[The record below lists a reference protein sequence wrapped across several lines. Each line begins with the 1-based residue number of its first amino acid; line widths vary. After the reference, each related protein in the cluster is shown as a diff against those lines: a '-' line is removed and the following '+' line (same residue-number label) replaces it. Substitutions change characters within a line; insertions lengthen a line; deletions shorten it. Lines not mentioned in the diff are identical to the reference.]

1 MVEKKKIDKRMEAK
15 TVVQLK
21 HMFDMELKRIKED
34 NGIDIIMFVGV
45 DGRIF
50 ASIIPQ
56 MLDPVQFKF
65 LNLLKGNLNYVCGQ
79 LQAYNLKV
87 SIQQYDTGT
96 IVISGVGANCFLA
109 SIFSKP
115 LSIDSMAP
123 TITNLINGSTVL
135 NHLFEQRP
143 ISPDQLADYDKAV
156 KDELDKLTRQLFVE
170 KFDETREYKRNM
182 ELLKFL
188 KQKIGS
194 VVGIGAVDEIV
205 TVTMNEM
212 GTSPAY
218 MKEKDW
224 LKFVERI
231 IDAHIKTRSGD
242 IVADE
247 CRKTWVP
254 EVERKLK
261 SFV

>member
-21 HMFDMELKRIKED
+21 HMFEMELKRIKEE
-34 NGIDIIMFVGV
+34 NGIDMMMLVGI

-50 ASIIPQ
+50 ASLIPPI
-56 MLDPVQFKF
+56 LDPIQFKF
-65 LNLLKGNLNYVCGQ
+65 LNLVKGNLTYLCGQ
-79 LQAYNLKV
+79 LKGDNLQI
-87 SIQQYDTGT
+87 SIQQYEFGT
-96 IVISGVGANCFLA
+96 EVISGVGKNLFLA
-109 SIFSKP
+109 SVFTTP
-115 LSIDSMAP
+115 LDINTMGP
-123 TITNLINGSTVL
+123 TINKIINGSTVL

-143 ISPDQLADYDKAV
+143 ITEEETGGYSKEVQ
-156 KDELDKLTRQLFVE
+156 DELSTLTRQLFVE
-170 KFDETREYKRNM
+170 KFEETRGYKRNM

-205 TVTMNEM
+205 TVTMNEL
-212 GTSPAY
+212 GTSAAY

-224 LKFVERI
+224 LKFVELVI
-231 IDAHIKTRSGD
+231 ENHIRQRSGE

-247 CRKTWVP
+247 CKKTWIP

>member
-21 HMFDMELKRIKED
+21 HMFDMELRRIKED
-34 NGIDIIMFVGV
+34 NKVDIIMFIGI

-50 ASIIPQ
+50 ASIIPDI
-56 MLDPVQFKF
+56 LDPNQFRF
-65 LNLLKGNLNYVCGQ
+65 LNLLKSDLPSLCSQ
-79 LQAYNLKV
+79 LKGDKLKV
-87 SIQQYDTGT
+87 SIQQYEQGT
-96 IVISGVGANCFLA
+96 IVISGIGANCFLA

-115 LSIDSMAP
+115 LSIDTMSP
-123 TITNLINGSTVL
+123 TINNLVNGSTVL

-143 ISPDQLADYDKAV
+143 ISPDALEGYDKAV
-156 KDELDKLTRQLFVE
+156 IEELDKLTRQLFVE

-188 KQKIGS
+188 KLKIGS
-194 VVGIGAVDEIV
+194 AVGIGAVDEIV
-205 TVTMNEM
+205 TVSMNEL
-212 GTSPAY
+212 GTSAAY
-218 MKEKDW
+218 MKDADW
-224 LKFVERI
+224 LKFVELVI
-231 IDAHIKTRSGD
+231 EKHIHARCGE
-242 IVADE
+242 IVADQ

-254 EVERKLK
+254 EVERKLR

>member
-21 HMFDMELKRIKED
+21 HMFDMELKRIKDD
-34 NGIDIIMFVGV
+34 NGIDILMFVGI

-50 ASIIPQ
+50 ASIIPPI
-56 MLDPVQFKF
+56 LTPIQFRF
-65 LNLLKGNLNYVCGQ
+65 LNLVKGNLTFVCGQ
-79 LQAYNLKV
+79 LKGDNLKV
-87 SIQQYDTGT
+87 SIQQYELGT
-96 IVISGVGANCFLA
+96 VVISGVGANCFLA

-115 LSIDSMAP
+115 LSVDTMGP
-123 TITNLINGSTVL
+123 TIHKIIHGSTVL
-135 NHLFEQRP
+135 NHLFEQR
-143 ISPDQLADYDKAV
+143 SMSEESLSGYDKAV
-156 KDELDKLTRQLFVE
+156 TDELAKLTRQLFVD

-182 ELLKFL
+182 EILKFL

-218 MKEKDW
+218 MKDQDW
-224 LKFVERI
+224 LKFIDRI
-231 IDAHIKTRSGD
+231 IETHIKKRSGE

-247 CRKTWVP
+247 CKRTWVP
-254 EVERKLK
+254 EVQRKLK

>member
-1 MVEKKKIDKRMEAK
+1 MDKKKIDKRMEAK

-21 HMFDMELKRIKED
+21 HMFEMELKRIKDD
-34 NGIDIIMFVGV
+34 NGIDMLMFVGV

-50 ASIIPQ
+50 TSIIPPE
-56 MLDPVQFKF
+56 LTPIQFRF
-65 LNLLKGNLNYVCGQ
+65 LNLVKANLSYICSQ
-79 LQAYNLKV
+79 LQGEELKV
-87 SIQQYDTGT
+87 SIQQYEQGT
-96 IVISGVGANCFLA
+96 VVISGVGANCFLA

-115 LSIDSMAP
+115 LAIESMSP
-123 TITNLINGSTVL
+123 TITRILNGSIVL

-143 ISPDQLADYDKAV
+143 ITPEGMRGYEKAV
-156 KDELDKLTRQLFVE
+156 VEELEKLTRQLFVE
-170 KFDETREYKRNM
+170 KFEETREYKRNM
-182 ELLKFL
+182 EVLRFL

-212 GTSPAY
+212 GTGAAY
-218 MKEKDW
+218 MKDADW
-224 LKFVERI
+224 LKFVDLVIEKHVK
-231 IDAHIKTRSGD
+231 ARSGE
-242 IVADE
+242 IVADQ

>member
-21 HMFDMELKRIKED
+21 HMFEMELRHIKEE
-34 NGIDIIMFVGV
+34 NGIDLLMFVGI

-50 ASIIPQ
+50 ASIIPPI
-56 MLDPVQFKF
+56 LNPIQFKF
-65 LNLLKGNLNYVCGQ
+65 LNLVKGNLTSLCSQ
-79 LQAYNLKV
+79 LQGDKMKV
-87 SIQQYDTGT
+87 SIQQYEFGSV
-96 IVISGVGANCFLA
+96 VISGVGDNSFIA
-109 SIFSKP
+109 SVFTKP
-115 LSIDSMAP
+115 LAIDTMAP
-123 TITNLINGSTVL
+123 TITNIITGSTVL

-143 ISPDQLADYDKAV
+143 ITAESIEGYDKAV
-156 KDELDKLTRQLFVE
+156 QDKLTKLTRQLFVE
-170 KFDETREYKRNM
+170 KFEETRGYKRNM

-188 KQKIGS
+188 KQKISS

-205 TVTMNEM
+205 TVTMNEL
-212 GTSPAY
+212 GTNAAY

-224 LKFVERI
+224 LRFVEMV
-231 IDAHIKTRSGD
+231 IDRHIKERSGD

-247 CRKTWVP
+247 CKRTWIP

>member
-34 NGIDIIMFVGV
+34 NGIDIVMFVGV

-96 IVISGVGANCFLA
+96 IVISGIGANCFLA

-143 ISPDQLADYDKAV
+143 MNPESLKGYDKAV
-156 KDELDKLTRQLFVE
+156 TDELAKLTRQLFVE

-231 IDAHIKTRSGD
+231 VDAHIKTRSGD

>member
-21 HMFDMELKRIKED
+21 HMFDMELRRIKED
-34 NGIDIIMFVGV
+34 NKIDIIMFVGI

-50 ASIIPQ
+50 ASIIPP
-56 MLDPVQFKF
+56 MLDPVQFRF
-65 LNLLKGNLNYVCGQ
+65 LNLLKGNLPSLCSQ
-79 LQAYNLKV
+79 LKGDKLKV
-87 SIQQYDTGT
+87 SIQQYELGT
-96 IVISGVGANCFLA
+96 VVISGIGANCFLA

-115 LSIDSMAP
+115 LSLDTMGP
-123 TITNLINGSTVL
+123 TIHNLINGSTVL

-143 ISPDQLADYDKAV
+143 ISPEDLEGYDQAV
-156 KDELDKLTRQLFVE
+156 IDELSKLTRQLFVE

-205 TVTMNEM
+205 TVSMNEL
-212 GTSPAY
+212 GNSPSF

-224 LKFVERI
+224 LKFVELVI
-231 IDAHIKTRSGD
+231 ESHIKARSGD

-247 CRKTWVP
+247 CRRTWVP

>member
-21 HMFDMELKRIKED
+21 HMFDMELRRIKED
-34 NGIDIIMFVGV
+34 NKVDIIMFIGI

-50 ASIIPQ
+50 ASIIPTI
-56 MLDPVQFKF
+56 LDPNQFRF
-65 LNLLKGNLNYVCGQ
+65 LNMLKSDLPSLCSQLKGDK
-79 LQAYNLKV
+79 LQV
-87 SIQQYDTGT
+87 SIQQYDRGT
-96 IVISGVGANCFLA
+96 IVISGIGANCFLA

-115 LSIDSMAP
+115 LSIDTMAP
-123 TITNLINGSTVL
+123 TISNLVNGSTVL

-143 ISPDQLADYDKAV
+143 ISPEALEGYDKAV
-156 KDELDKLTRQLFVE
+156 IEELDKLTRQLFVE

-182 ELLKFL
+182 ELMKYL

-194 VVGIGAVDEIV
+194 VVGIGAVDEVI
-205 TVTMNEM
+205 TVTMNEL
-212 GTSPAY
+212 GTSTAY
-218 MKEKDW
+218 MKDTDW
-224 LKFVERI
+224 IKFVERI
-231 IDAHIKTRSGD
+231 IDKHVQPRNGEL
-242 IVADE
+242 VADQ

-254 EVERKLK
+254 EIERKLK

>member
-21 HMFDMELKRIKED
+21 HMFDMELKRIKDD
-34 NGIDIIMFVGV
+34 NKIDIIMFVGI

-50 ASIIPQ
+50 ASIIPPT
-56 MLDPVQFKF
+56 LDPLQFRF
-65 LNLLKGNLNYVCGQ
+65 LNLLKADLISICSQ
-79 LQAYNLKV
+79 LKGDKLKV
-87 SIQQYDTGT
+87 SIQQYEMGSV
-96 IVISGVGANCFLA
+96 VISGIGANCFLA

-115 LSIDSMAP
+115 LSIDTMGP
-123 TITNLINGSTVL
+123 TINNLVNGSTVL

-143 ISPDQLADYDKAV
+143 IAPEDLAGYDPAV
-156 KDELDKLTRQLFVE
+156 IDELDKLTRQLFVE

-188 KQKIGS
+188 KQKIGNA
-194 VVGIGAVDEIV
+194 VGIGVVDEIV
-205 TVTMNEM
+205 TVTMNEL
-212 GTSPAY
+212 GTSAAY
-218 MKEKDW
+218 MKDADW

-231 IDAHIKTRSGD
+231 IDHHIKARCGEL
-242 IVADE
+242 VADQ

>member
-21 HMFDMELKRIKED
+21 HMFEMELKRIKED
-34 NGIDIIMFVGV
+34 NGIDILMFVGI

-50 ASIIPQ
+50 ASIIPPI
-56 MLDPVQFKF
+56 LNPVQFKF
-65 LNLLKGNLNYVCGQ
+65 LNLVKGNLTFVCSQ
-79 LQAYNLKV
+79 LQGDNLKV
-87 SIQQYDTGT
+87 SIQQYEIGT
-96 IVISGVGANCFLA
+96 VVISGVGSNCFLA

-115 LSIDSMAP
+115 LSIDTMGP
-123 TITNLINGSTVL
+123 TIHNLMNGSIVL

-143 ISPDQLADYDKAV
+143 MDPEHLKGYDKAV
-156 KDELDKLTRQLFVE
+156 TDELSKLTRQLFVE

-218 MKEKDW
+218 MKDNDW
-224 LKFVERI
+224 LKFVDRI
-231 IDAHIKTRSGD
+231 IEAHIRVKGGE
-242 IVADE
+242 IVAEE
-247 CRKTWVP
+247 CKKTWIP

>member
-1 MVEKKKIDKRMEAK
+1 MVDKKKIDKRMEAT

-21 HMFDMELKRIKED
+21 HMFDMELKRIKDD
-34 NGIDIIMFVGV
+34 NKVDIIMFVGI

-56 MLDPVQFKF
+56 ILDPVQFRF
-65 LNLLKGNLNYVCGQ
+65 LNMLKSDLPSLCSQLKGDK
-79 LQAYNLKV
+79 LKV
-87 SIQQYDTGT
+87 SIQQYEMGT
-96 IVISGVGANCFLA
+96 IVISGIGANCFLA

-115 LSIDSMAP
+115 LSMETIAP
-123 TITNLINGSTVL
+123 TIANLINGSTVL

-143 ISPDQLADYDKAV
+143 ITPEDLAGYDKAV
-156 KDELDKLTRQLFVE
+156 IDELDKLTRQLFVE

-182 ELLKFL
+182 DLLKFL
-188 KQKIGS
+188 KQKLGD
-194 VVGIGAVDEIV
+194 VVGIGVVDEIM

-212 GTSPAY
+212 GTSAAY
-218 MKEKDW
+218 MKDAEW
-224 LKFVERI
+224 LTFVERI
-231 IDAHIKTRSGD
+231 IDKHIHSRCGE
-242 IVADE
+242 IVAGQ